1 MEQHVFDVIVV
12 GGGPAGLSECIRLID
27 LGLKVAVISDVF
39 GVHGHDGG
47 SSIAVLLQ

>member
-39 GVHGHDGG
+39 GGCMGMMGDHP
-47 SSIAVLLQ
+47 LQS